1 MPHQSFA
8 EFEEAVVRLVEASGA
23 TRSDAQGM
31 VMGKRAQLL
40 TLHRDNYTAA
50 LAAKTAFGIDA
61 LPVAPRAP
69 AGPLARTTDSAWCAS
84 LELVSA
90 VRAAQRAACED
101 GGPMEL
107 LLREALESAVTLE
120 HRLKTLAQFAA
131 DAARKAA

>member
-50 LAAKTAFGIDA
+50 LAAKSAFGIDA
-61 LPVAPRAP
+61 LPVAPLTTAESLKFSTDGAWNV
-69 AGPLARTTDSAWCAS
+69 AGA
-84 LELVSA
+84 LVSA
-90 VRAAQRAACED
+90 VRAAQGAACED

-120 HRLKTLAQFAA
+120 RRLKTLAQFAA